1 MKRLVVGV
9 LLSILVVA
17 LHAQRASALSAGEC
31 ADLSIHVKDLPEA
44 SAARCGSENFGG
56 GGDTG
61 FGRQEVIQIIG
72 VDSVSVISHAAAEGH
87 TYMKRLGVKDVI
99 GNYDAFESTSDWGDE
114 SEGSNFAVRRF
125 NAKPGG
131 QRDCGRLLRL
141 RSLCRALR
149 RHQRLPP
156 HHQRVL
162 LQFLRDPAD
171 RRPDRCVDGQHRLRL
186 RMRRARPG
194 LALG

>member
-17 LHAQRASALSAGEC
+17 LHVERASALSAGEC

-114 SEGSNFAVRRF
+114 TESSNFAVRRF
-125 NAKPGG
+125 NAKLAGSGAAVACFGFVHFAGHVAGATGYRHIISGFSCSFSAIPPTDA
-131 QRDCGRLLRL
+131 RID
-141 RSLCRALR
+141 ALMGSIDYE
-149 RHQRLPP
+149 
-156 HHQRVL
+156 
-162 LQFLRDPAD
+162 FE
-171 RRPDRCVDGQHRLRL
+171 
-186 RMRRARPG
+186 
-194 LALG
+194 